1 MKSLLFAAALVG
13 APSLAAAQAPRPAAP
28 AAAAQPWVV
37 DQKASRIAFSTQ
49 WAGSAVNGAFNQWT
63 ADIRFDPRNLAGSR
77 AVVVIQTGSARTGQG
92 DPDQNLP
99 GDDWFN
105 VKAFPTARFEAT
117 RFTAL
122 GGNRYQADG
131 TLTVKGRA
139 TPVRL
144 PFTLDIAGNVA
155 TMRGQVSLDRIAL
168 GLGLQSDPASEW
180 VSRQTA
186 VTVSVRATRR
196 P

>member
-1 MKSLLFAAALVG
+1 MRMVLLAAALVA
-13 APSLAAAQAPRPAAP
+13 APSLAPAQAARP
-28 AAAAQPWVV
+28 AAAAAAPQWVV

-131 TLTVKGRA
+131 MLTVKGRA

-144 PFTLDIAGNVA
+144 PFTLDVAGNVA

-168 GLGLQSDPASEW
+168 GLGLQSDPTSEW

-186 VTVSVRATRR
+186 VTVSVQATRR